1 MENYRNS
8 LADRQEI
15 IPAAVNNTSWL
26 ASIDNEFQA
35 LVGFGACVA
44 QGVIGITQMLTQSE
58 ISVAKID
65 AESRVAQ
72 SNIEN
77 SMKLQVSKVEAEAK
91 IISSMMP
98 LIHDEIKRLGGHIDK
113 ISTLLLDKFT
123 ATDLTKEQIQEKEKL
138 ERMMEQDQLQLDK
151 LLQYAMTHNQTT

>member
-1 MENYRNS
+1 MYRNS
-8 LADRQEI
+8 SADMHEI
-15 IPAAVNNTSWL
+15 IPATGNNPSWL
-26 ASIDNEFQA
+26 AAVDNEFQA

-65 AESRVAQ
+65 AEARVAQ

-77 SMKLQVSKVEAEAK
+77 NLKLQVSKVEADAK
-91 IISSMMP
+91 IISSTMP
-98 LIHDEIKRLGGHIDK
+98 LIHDEIKRLGGRIDR

-123 ATDLTKEQIQEKEKL
+123 ATDLTREQIQEKEKL
-138 ERMMEQDQLQLDK
+138 ERMMEQDQIQLDK
-151 LLQYAMTHNQTT
+151 LLQYAMTHNQAS